1 MISSSDGSLLKLS
14 AVLAR
19 WKKGRNGVCVR
30 LVVAVSVEVKK
41 RGRLKSKVFLP
52 FLLVVVLKKKKQK
65 VATEQ

>member
-1 MISSSDGSLLKLS
+1 M
-14 AVLAR
+14 
-19 WKKGRNGVCVR
+19 
-30 LVVAVSVEVKK
+30 VVAVSVEVKK